1 MLWVNKKKALDYF
14 SVSAPLAEAQN
25 NQELIS
31 TTKVIQNFENPNIE
45 PQFSTRELDAPY
57 LDAVERGDGINT
69 PEGTILMGLNML
81 SGLKWNGKEYT
92 GGIIYDPA
100 NGKTYYCS
108 MKVENNILKV
118 RGSLDKRGF
127 LGRTMDWFKVK

>member
-1 MLWVNKKKALDYF
+1 MSDGSPVLD
-14 SVSAPLAEAQN
+14 QN
-25 NQELIS
+25 NPDVKLRS
-31 TTKVIQNFENPNIE
+31 RK
-45 PQFSTRELDAPY
+45 
-57 LDAVERGDGINT
+57 
-69 PEGTILMGLNML
+69 LMGLNML

-100 NGKTYYCS
+100 NRKTYYCS
-108 MKVENNILKV
+108 MKAENNILKV